1 MAGCGG
7 VEVWRC
13 GGKLV
18 RGQYYSKRNSKRL
31 RHRGCENDS
40 LYMCII
46 GDKTERI

>member
-1 MAGCGG
+1 LNGTSVTQVVNGTSVTQAIEQVWRG

-31 RHRGCENDS
+31 
-40 LYMCII
+40 
-46 GDKTERI
+46 